1 MADTSIEWTR
11 GNDGTA
17 GRTWNPTT
25 GCDRVSAGCD
35 HCYAMTMAK
44 RLKGMGSAKYQNDG
58 DPRTS
63 GPGFGLTVH
72 EDALRDPL
80 KWRKPS
86 KVFVNSMSDLFHAD
100 VPDEFLAKVFAVM
113 AAAPQHTFQILTK
126 RHARM
131 RSLLNSPQFAEQ
143 MAGEMA
149 TLWNVDH
156 VAPLQGPLP
165 NVWLGVS
172 VEDQKWADV
181 RIPAL
186 LDTPAAVR
194 FLSCEPLLGPVKLP
208 FIDEVDGCTCG
219 GYGEP
224 YYVHERGCGLE
235 PGPAYGG
242 LHWVIVGGESGPG
255 ARPMHPDWP
264 RSLRDQC
271 QMAGVPFFFKQH
283 GAWAPWASHLEGED
297 GPGDTFVNPDGETGH
312 VWFNENLGYPTNY
325 AGPWGESSQIV
336 SRVGKKRAGR
346 LLDGRTWDEFPQPAE
361 VPA

>member
-1 MADTSIEWTR
+1 
-11 GNDGTA
+11 
-17 GRTWNPTT
+17 
-25 GCDRVSAGCD
+25 
-35 HCYAMTMAK
+35 MTMAK

-72 EDALRDPL
+72 EGALRDPL

-131 RSLLNSPQFAEQ
+131 RSLLNSENFAEQ
-143 MAGEMA
+143 VANEMA
-149 TLWNVDH
+149 ALWKVDS
-156 VAPLQGPLP
+156 VAPLRGPLP

-172 VEDQKWADV
+172 VEDQRWADI

-186 LDTPAAVR
+186 LETPAAVR

-208 FIDEVDGCTCG
+208 LINEVEGCTCG
-219 GYGEP
+219 GSYCGI
-224 YYVHERGCGLE
+224 HERGCGLE
-235 PGPAYGG
+235 PGPAWGN
-242 LHWVIVGGESGPG
+242 LHWVIVGGESGPK
-255 ARPMHPDWP
+255 ARPMHLSWV

-271 QMAGVPFFFKQH
+271 TDAGVPFFFKQH

-297 GPGDTFVNPDGETGH
+297 GPGDTFVNPDGDTGH
-312 VWFNENLGYPTNY
+312 VWFNENLGYPTNCTRN
-325 AGPWGESSQIV
+325 WGEHSQIV
-336 SRVGKKRAGR
+336 SRVGKKHAGR
-346 LLDGRTWDEFPQPAE
+346 LLDGRTWDEYPQPAE